1 MVKQIKERFSTVDV
15 ATEPVVVQLPVNG
28 KPTDFDITE
37 QMRTACQRIV
47 PPIVEGLGQL
57 VASFDPEFQEKL
69 KRRVLLAGGGSQIKG
84 LDRAITAKMQ
94 EMLGGGNVIRI
105 EEPIYGGANGAL
117 KIAHDMPE
125 EYWEQL
131 K

>member
-1 MVKQIKERFSTVDV
+1 MLVD
-15 ATEPVVVQLPVNG
+15 
-28 KPTDFDITE
+28 
-37 QMRTACQRIV
+37 
-47 PPIVEGLGQL
+47 PIVEGLRSL
-57 VASFDPEFQEKL
+57 VASFDPEFQHKL
-69 KRRVLLAGGGSQIKG
+69 RNRVVLAGGGSMIRG
-84 LDRAITAKMQ
+84 LDTAIEETMKT
-94 EMLGGGNVIRI
+94 EMGGGKVIRV

>member
-1 MVKQIKERFSTVDV
+1 MTAEPVDA
-15 ATEPVVVQLPVNG
+15 ATEPVLVQLPVNG

-57 VASFDPEFQEKL
+57 VGSFDPEFQEKL
-69 KRRVLLAGGGSQIKG
+69 KSRVLLAGGGSQIKG
-84 LDRAITAKMQ
+84 LDRAITAKMH